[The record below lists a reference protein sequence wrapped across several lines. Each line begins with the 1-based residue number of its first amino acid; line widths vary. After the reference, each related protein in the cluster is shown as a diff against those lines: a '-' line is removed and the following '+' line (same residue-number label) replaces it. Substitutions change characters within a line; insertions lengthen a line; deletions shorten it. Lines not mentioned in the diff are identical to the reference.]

1 MSIVMKM
8 ENKYQEALDYIVKNS
23 CNKRVACNECDI
35 QNICNSLAKGKIDT
49 LQELVDKA
57 TPKKIIYEDIG
68 YDYYKNVNVYGCI
81 CPSCGLHIIEF
92 TDDDVSTDSDDIE
105 TMFNS
110 SMVHHGHQGLN
121 NFCNRCSQAFDWSDE
136 DDR

>member
-1 MSIVMKM
+1 M
-8 ENKYQEALDYIVKNS
+8 ESKYQEALDRLCENDYFDENGNCNCDLIVMD
-23 CNKRVACNECDI
+23 RI
-35 QNICNSLAKGKIDT
+35 L

-68 YDYYKNVNVYGCI
+68 YDHYKNVNVYGCI

-105 TMFNS
+105 TM
-110 SMVHHGHQGLN
+110 
-121 NFCNRCSQAFDWSDE
+121 
-136 DDR
+136 

>member
-1 MSIVMKM
+1 MS
-8 ENKYQEALDYIVKNS
+8 KYQEAKDNIVNTLARQIDYKTYKNLYS
-23 CNKRVACNECDI
+23 KDF
-35 QNICNSLAKGKIDT
+35 DT

-68 YDYYKNVNVYGCI
+68 YDHYKNVNVYGCI

-136 DDR
+136 DGK

>member
-1 MSIVMKM
+1 M
-8 ENKYQEALDYIVKNS
+8 ESKYQEALDRLCENDYFDENGNCNCDLIVMD
-23 CNKRVACNECDI
+23 RI
-35 QNICNSLAKGKIDT
+35 L

-68 YDYYKNVNVYGCI
+68 YDHYKNVNVYGCI

>member
-1 MSIVMKM
+1 MMKM
-8 ENKYQEALDYIVKNS
+8 ENKYQEALDRLLNDDYDFPHDFYEEDKATAME
-23 CNKRVACNECDI
+23 RDI
-35 QNICNSLAKGKIDT
+35 NT

-68 YDYYKNVNVYGCI
+68 YDHYKNVNVYGCI

>member
-1 MSIVMKM
+1 MS
-8 ENKYQEALDYIVKNS
+8 NLKYQEALDRLCENDYFDEKGNCNCDQIVMD
-23 CNKRVACNECDI
+23 RI
-35 QNICNSLAKGKIDT
+35 L

-68 YDYYKNVNVYGCI
+68 YDHYKNVNVYGCI

-136 DDR
+136 NDR

>member
-1 MSIVMKM
+1 MS
-8 ENKYQEALDYIVKNS
+8 NSKYQEALDRLCENDYFDEKGNCNCDQIVMD
-23 CNKRVACNECDI
+23 RI
-35 QNICNSLAKGKIDT
+35 L

-68 YDYYKNVNVYGCI
+68 YDHYKNVNVYGCI